1 MGGNSLIGCSIP
13 GPPQSLLP
21 WYFSLKSFLLPAA
34 EEKSFW
40 WCCPTCHVRVV
51 PAPRPSYLHNA
62 VLVQRCPLQDALD
75 AVPRVVDIKEV
86 PPVVAVLFD
95 LRVIGLPK
103 QRASLA
109 RELVCTRSGTY
120 TKHQQY
126 FGAELSIFGVR
137 PTELC
142 QKMPSDFTKGGM
154 GAVALRCDIL
164 LITAVSQVYT
174 LR

>member
-1 MGGNSLIGCSIP
+1 MGGNSLSGCSIP
-13 GPPQSLLP
+13 GPPQSLL
-21 WYFSLKSFLLPAA
+21 LFLPQILPSACRRGK
-34 EEKSFW
+34 ECLC

-51 PAPRPSYLHNA
+51 PAPWPSYLHNA
-62 VLVQRCPLQDALD
+62 VLVKRCPLHDALD

-109 RELVCTRSGTY
+109 RELVCVRSGTY
-120 TKHQQY
+120 TKHQQH
-126 FGAELSIFGVR
+126 FGAEPYIFGGR
-137 PTELC
+137 TTKLC
-142 QKMPSDFTKGGM
+142 QKIPSDFTKGGM

-164 LITAVSQVYT
+164 LITAVSWVYT
-174 LR
+174 LQ

>member
-1 MGGNSLIGCSIP
+1 MCGNSLSRCSIP

-21 WYFSLKSFLLPAA
+21 QYFSLKSFPLPAA
-34 EEKSFW
+34 EERSLC

-62 VLVQRCPLQDALD
+62 VLVKRCPLHDALD

-103 QRASLA
+103 QRVSLA
-109 RELVCTRSGTY
+109 RELVCARSGTY
-120 TKHQQY
+120 TEHQQH
-126 FGAELSIFGVR
+126 FGAEPYIFGGR
-137 PTELC
+137 TTELC
-142 QKMPSDFTKGGM
+142 QKIPSDFTKGGM

-164 LITAVSQVYT
+164 LIIAVSRVYT
-174 LR
+174 LQ